1 MLAFSL
7 SHHMR
12 LILSEIQ
19 SLTRMYLTSN
29 TLVEICV
36 RNLAVLVAVE
46 FVEEELELCIAEV
59 EAPVFEVEF
68 ELILLNEA
76 TLVLIEVNECFS
88 DGLPLVLDLV
98 QDNLLQGFVPLFPAP
113 FRPFLL
119 EVLLE
124 LGVLH
129 WVMAKVETLTLM
141 DGVAYPFRKVWITQL
156 PSLAWVLVHY

>member
-1 MLAFSL
+1 MKIF
-7 SHHMR
+7 
-12 LILSEIQ
+12 
-19 SLTRMYLTSN
+19 
-29 TLVEICV
+29 V
-36 RNLAVLVAVE
+36 RNLAILVAVK

-98 QDNLLQGFVPLFPAP
+98 MDNLLQSFVALLLAPLH
-113 FRPFLL
+113 PFLL

-129 WVMAKVETLTLM
+129 GVMAEVETLTLM
-141 DGVAYPFRKVWITQL
+141 DGVAYPFRKV
-156 PSLAWVLVHY
+156 